1 MQEWDEVLYPSFRST
16 IRGSYYGVV
25 SQDLIDE
32 ECFYLALRAIS
43 AFKFPKIST
52 AYEIYY
58 AIRKDNGELLYTD
71 IDNNPI
77 QADAEGAIPHGRFLN
92 NLSYEDDFIYV
103 TGNNVSWDNFSSTF
117 RYVVIYKDN
126 GDLVCCVDFEN
137 NNTINNA
144 QLSIEWGVSGIFK
157 FILE

>member
-1 MQEWDEVLYPSFRST
+1 MKTVFYKTFIKNLLTQKINIDTDSFKVALLKTNYVFDSSET
-16 IRGSYYGVV
+16 SYKN
-25 SQDLIDE
+25 I
-32 ECFYLALRAIS
+32 
-43 AFKFPKIST
+43 K
-52 AYEIYY
+52 AYEVSE
-58 AIRKDNGELLYTD
+58 DNTGYISGGKNISLKMVASP
-71 IDNNPI
+71 DN
-77 QADAEGAIPHGRFLN
+77 
-92 NLSYEDDFIYV
+92 DFIYV